1 MGYFIQNRLHSIELN
16 RTDSSMIAITS
27 FSGMLPRAT
36 SLPRRVLHTWLACYT
51 LILSSFC
58 SLAHAGTHEPEPPIP
73 DCLPADVEK
82 VLRDYENAW
91 KSGDAIALAA
101 LFEDDG
107 YVLSPG
113 NPPVHGRSAIEAAYQ
128 TAGGD
133 LYLRGIAHE
142 TSGALP
148 TSVGAYRSAT
158 RSGRTNRQ
166 ILSSF
171 SGEASTA
178 HGRLSLT
185 W

>member
-1 MGYFIQNRLHSIELN
+1 
-16 RTDSSMIAITS
+16 MIAITS
-27 FSGMLPRAT
+27 ISGILPHAT

-51 LILSSFC
+51 LVLSSFC
-58 SLAHAGTHEPEPPIP
+58 PLAHAGTHEPEPPIP
-73 DCLPADVEK
+73 DGLPADIEK

-91 KSGDAIALAA
+91 KSGDAKALAA

-142 TSGALP
+142 ISGALAYI
-148 TSVGAYRSAT
+148 VGAYRMQPD
-158 RSGRTNRQ
+158 GPDHGKFVL
-166 ILSSF
+166 ILRGTSD
-171 SGEASTA
+171 G
-178 HGRLSLT
+178 T
-185 W
+185 WKIVADMDNPNQ